1 MKKIRVLGI
10 ILVLVGGIFG
20 GHAVWE
26 LYATKEQTDHSLEK
40 AKALVNQNNHQKQN
54 EDTNDESKN
63 KNKET
68 KGEKTTI
75 ETSVNE
81 NEKRKDNSKSRT
93 DNLKTKD
100 QYKPQTG
107 DVAGLLTIPSINA
120 ELPIVEGTDP
130 NDLAKGVGHYKGSFY
145 PEQNG
150 QIVLSGHRDTV
161 FRRAGELRKGDT
173 LRVDTGYGGYDYIIK
188 DMKIVSKDDN
198 SIITLQH
205 EKEELILTTCYP
217 FSYIGDAPDRY
228 IIYAYPK

>member
-1 MKKIRVLGI
+1 SSPEHGQRQHHSHRSTQNL
-10 ILVLVGGIFG
+10 
-20 GHAVWE
+20 
-26 LYATKEQTDHSLEK
+26 QTTE
-40 AKALVNQNNHQKQN
+40 
-54 EDTNDESKN
+54 
-63 KNKET
+63 
-68 KGEKTTI
+68 
-75 ETSVNE
+75 
-81 NEKRKDNSKSRT
+81 
-93 DNLKTKD
+93 
-100 QYKPQTG
+100 QYKPPTG
-107 DVAGLLTIPSINA
+107 DVSGLLTIPAIKA

-130 NDLAKGVGHYKGSFY
+130 NDLAKGVGHYKGSYY

>member
-1 MKKIRVLGI
+1 MKKIRVFGI
-10 ILVLVGGIFG
+10 ILVLVGGVFG

-26 LYATKEQTDHSLEK
+26 LYETHEQTDKSLEE
-40 AKALVNQNNHQKQN
+40 AKALVNQNNVHKQN
-54 EDTNDESKN
+54 EYTNDESKN
-63 KNKET
+63 QNKET
-68 KGEKTTI
+68 KV
-75 ETSVNE
+75 ETSSNE
-81 NEKRKDNSKSRT
+81 NGKRKDNSQSRT
-93 DNLKTKD
+93 DTLKTKD

-107 DVAGLLTIPSINA
+107 DVAGLLTIPAINA

-130 NDLAKGVGHYKGSFY
+130 NDLAKGVGHYKGSYY
-145 PEQNG
+145 PAQNG